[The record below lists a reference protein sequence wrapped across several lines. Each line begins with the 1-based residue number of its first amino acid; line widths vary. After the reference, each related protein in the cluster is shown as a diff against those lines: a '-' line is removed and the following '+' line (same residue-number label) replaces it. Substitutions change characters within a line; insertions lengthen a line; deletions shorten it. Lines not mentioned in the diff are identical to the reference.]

1 MLSLRPAALAV
12 AVLSLAPA
20 YSQVFP
26 ESAPANR
33 PASGA
38 LSLRNLALGELRF
51 TDTSLFNLFDQ
62 GGSPMGLLETHPE
75 RVNASVGMLRSG
87 RASGGDSLTLGRHEY
102 YLPQLAF
109 FQPGV
114 FGAVLYF
121 QREGEE
127 YRRLGADTMDLGAS
141 RFGLDLAAGPASG
154 LFRIGFGMHGRMGN
168 IDYPG
173 ADKRV
178 FLEAPSLRLDMG
190 SRVHP
195 RVEIGAFTEF
205 GGRFDSLE
213 SPAGRLERVANFALP
228 RYGLLADVGGGEDLP
243 LQGNAVFERGIDRS
257 FGEYRPVGDSGVVL
271 PIFLTRYWTFQTQWQ
286 YGIPAGDFDLRP
298 AFRFAR
304 RSEEVQGYAGIRSNQ
319 NPLKKGASIAALQ
332 ATRATTSFGLGGSVA
347 FRDLVQVMAE
357 WETSGRTLEAD
368 SAVEERYGRISLG
381 LEHRVHGLEMAHIP
395 EGMSLALR
403 LGWTRR
409 EDELGRPG
417 YREHEFQPF
426 LPSPLVPTRTSS
438 PALLPLEA
446 AAACQA
452 FSLGFGLGLFEER
465 LGLEGLL
472 SFPSQSERFGA
483 VRTQRAEGKEWGV
496 TLRYR
501 VL

>member
-1 MLSLRPAALAV
+1 MQGLCDGVDPGRRAFGNFQDSQFLHLLPKVHFLRSRSLLSLRPAALAV

-257 FGEYRPVGDSGVVL
+257 FGEYRTRRLVL
-271 PIFLTRYWTFQTQWQ
+271 EAWDQQSAVPLQ
-286 YGIPAGDFDLRP
+286 GIPAASGVPVQYSAHGMIRNAEEGKLAGLIVALVAQQASGCSVPEIQSVVAGLATAGRYLEPVDGQRLAALRNALGSASSAQLLTRILP
-298 AFRFAR
+298 IVQRL
-304 RSEEVQGYAGIRSNQ
+304 EEVDVLARHPQGGEARFVRDAG
-319 NPLKKGASIAALQ
+319 AHD
-332 ATRATTSFGLGGSVA
+332 T
-347 FRDLVQVMAE
+347 
-357 WETSGRTLEAD
+357 GR
-368 SAVEERYGRISLG
+368 R
-381 LEHRVHGLEMAHIP
+381 
-395 EGMSLALR
+395 
-403 LGWTRR
+403 
-409 EDELGRPG
+409 
-417 YREHEFQPF
+417 
-426 LPSPLVPTRTSS
+426 
-438 PALLPLEA
+438 
-446 AAACQA
+446 
-452 FSLGFGLGLFEER
+452 
-465 LGLEGLL
+465 
-472 SFPSQSERFGA
+472 
-483 VRTQRAEGKEWGV
+483 
-496 TLRYR
+496 
-501 VL
+501 